1 MPRIQPFE
9 KHHDQYEAWFAE
21 NRLAYESEVQAIRAL
36 WPANAHGVEI
46 GVGSGLF
53 AAPLAIK
60 VGVEPSARMRE
71 KASERGITVLEGT
84 AEAIPLDDWQ
94 FDAVLMVTTICFVD
108 DVEVAFR
115 EVRRILKL
123 GGQFIV
129 GFVDADSPIG
139 KLYQQYKDQD
149 VFYRDATF
157 YNVSQVI
164 DYLERTGFYNLCFK
178 QTLFTPLE
186 SITAIEPVRDGYG
199 EGSFVVVRADR

>member
-9 KHHDQYEAWFAE
+9 QHRDQYEAWFVE

-36 WPANAHGVEI
+36 WPEDAHGVEI

-53 AAPLAIK
+53 AAPLGIK

-71 KASERGITVLEGT
+71 KASERGITVLEGA
-84 AEAIPLDDWQ
+84 AEVIPLDDWQ
-94 FDAVLMVTTICFVD
+94 FDAALMVTTICFVD
-108 DVEVAFR
+108 DIEVAFR
-115 EVRRILKL
+115 EVRRILKP
-123 GGQFIV
+123 GGQFII
-129 GFVDADSPIG
+129 GFVDADSPLG

-149 VFYRDATF
+149 VFYREATF
-157 YNVSQVI
+157 YNVPQVI

-178 QTLFTPLE
+178 QTLFTPLND
-186 SITAIEPVRDGYG
+186 ITALEPVRDGYG